1 MRDIATIAR
10 TTVAMKYVGV
20 YTRDVV
26 SVTADSAC
34 DAALPLFD
42 DSAAE
47 EWAFEATL
55 SDSTRAAA
63 EKTLEWSGTGVA
75 LSRLSRL
82 PELPV
87 ALLPGRANECAM
99 MVMESHAVTAR
110 VIVTVIA
117 WHAACTPRVTATCR
131 PLPVACG
138 TTISNY
144 GTICLPSQ

>member
-1 MRDIATIAR
+1 MATIAR

-26 SVTADSAC
+26 SETADSAC

-47 EWAFEATL
+47 EWASEATL
-55 SDSTRAAA
+55 SDSTRAAT
-63 EKTLEWSGTGVA
+63 EKTREWSGTGVA
-75 LSRLSRL
+75 RRRLSLSRL

-99 MVMESHAVTAR
+99 MVMESHTVTAR
-110 VIVTVIA
+110 VTVTVIA
-117 WHAACTPRVTATCR
+117 WHAACTPQVTATCR

-138 TTISNY
+138 H
-144 GTICLPSQ
+144 Q